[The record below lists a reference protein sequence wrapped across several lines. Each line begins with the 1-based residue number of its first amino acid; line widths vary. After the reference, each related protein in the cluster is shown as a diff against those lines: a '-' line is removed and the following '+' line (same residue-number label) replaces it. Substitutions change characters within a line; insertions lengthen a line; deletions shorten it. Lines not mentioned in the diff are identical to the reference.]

1 MRKRPIRVA
10 VRLNEQ
16 EHRHLK
22 EQVELSGFS
31 TEKYLRGLIAGSKIK
46 QRPPGELPALLRQL
60 SAIGNNIN
68 QIAKIANTYKCVR
81 EEDIERITSMQSE
94 IWRSIKRI

>member
-1 MRKRPIRVA
+1 MRKRPLRVA

-22 EQVELSGFS
+22 KQVELSGFS
-31 TEKYLRGLIAGSKIK
+31 TEQYLRNLIAGSEIK
-46 QRPPGELPALLRQL
+46 QRPPDELPKLLREL

-68 QIAKIANTYKCVR
+68 QIAKIANTCESVR
-81 EEDIERITSMQSE
+81 EEDIEHIISMQSK
-94 IWRSIKRI
+94 IWQMVKGM